1 MFMYPPPLYNI
12 LHNTGKQRKTM
23 EIIVQHY
30 SLLDNVLDGDD
41 DNQRNC
47 PHNPPSCVICMEK
60 LHNGQEHIG
69 LPCHPSHCFHSECI
83 HKWWNKN
90 KSCPLCRSCVDHN
103 KIPGATL
110 VVLSSTYS
118 RFPYRI
124 GSQCI
129 FVFFVFF
136 ILVICFFSFLS
147 CMTLFGTFLTLLMIN
162 S

>member
-1 MFMYPPPLYNI
+1 MFMYPPHLYNI
-12 LHNTGKQRKTM
+12 LYNTGKRRKTM

-30 SLLDNVLDGDD
+30 SLLDGDD

-60 LHNGQEHIG
+60 LHNGQEHVG

-83 HKWWNKN
+83 QKWWNKN
-90 KSCPLCRSCVDHN
+90 KSCPLCRSSTEEHYQT
-103 KIPGATL
+103 PGATIL
-110 VVLSSTYS
+110 LLSSPYSRFPYS
-118 RFPYRI
+118 RFPYR

-129 FVFFVFF
+129 FVFF

-147 CMTLFGTFLTLLMIN
+147 CMALFGTLLTVLFIN
-162 S
+162 NH